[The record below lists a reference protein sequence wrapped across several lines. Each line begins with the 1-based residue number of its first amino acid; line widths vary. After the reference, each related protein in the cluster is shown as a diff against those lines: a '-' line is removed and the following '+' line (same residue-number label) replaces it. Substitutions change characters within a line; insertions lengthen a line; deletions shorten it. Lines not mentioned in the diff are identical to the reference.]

1 MRTLGK
7 MGQALSFDGINDYV
21 TMGDVAA
28 LQFERT
34 NSFSVSVWVKTTTAT
49 ITPNAAITGKAL
61 STAPYSGY
69 GLVIRGD
76 VVGDPYQFGLISDAL
91 GGNGVLVHVPRPVN
105 TSWQHVVATYNGT
118 SLASGVSV
126 YVDGVLQSNTAI
138 MDNLSSSILT
148 SSHFNVGSIDN
159 SNTFAFNSGSID
171 DVRIY
176 NRVLTANEVKQL
188 YNLAR

>member
-1 MRTLGK
+1 
-7 MGQALSFDGINDYV
+7 
-21 TMGDVAA
+21 
-28 LQFERT
+28 
-34 NSFSVSVWVKTTTAT
+34 
-49 ITPNAAITGKAL
+49 
-61 STAPYSGY
+61 
-69 GLVIRGD
+69 
-76 VVGDPYQFGLISDAL
+76 
-91 GGNGVLVHVPRPVN
+91 
-105 TSWQHVVATYNGT
+105 VVATYNGT